1 MKNSY
6 KKIIAFLLI
15 GAFLLMT
22 IYFLDPGSVLVK
34 INAIADEPGA
44 LLLIFGSYFLA
55 FFSRGIAWKLY
66 LKNQVRLSTCMY
78 GLFYSLLLNHLLP
91 VKVGDFARIGVMKA
105 REPDITGQAAF
116 NSVIVLRL
124 MDTAILF
131 ILALAGLSFLELP
144 LPGIVLVWAAVPGT
158 AAVIIVYYKFRS
170 FFDRQLSFMKDAFSG
185 LRGLW
190 VLGLTLISWM
200 LEAAVIYG
208 VILSGDSVIS
218 FVQAIWVNSITVAG
232 QIFQITPGGIAS
244 YEAIMVFALG
254 ANGVAAADAYT
265 AAIITHGLKYIFS
278 FIVGGIA
285 FAAYPVPIHLLKK
298 WTRERGNES

>member
-1 MKNSY
+1 MKNFY
-6 KKIIAFLLI
+6 KKTIAFLLI

-22 IYFLDPGSVLVK
+22 IYYLDAGSVLGEL
-34 INAIADEPGA
+34 NAIADKPEA
-44 LLLIFGSYFLA
+44 LLFIFGSYFLA
-55 FFSRGIAWKLY
+55 FFARGIAWKLY
-66 LKNQVRLSTCMY
+66 LKNHVRLSTCMY
-78 GLFYSLLLNHLLP
+78 GLFYSMLLNHLLP
-91 VKVGDFARIGVMKA
+91 VKAGDFARIGVMKT
-105 REPDITGQAAF
+105 REPGITGQAAF
-116 NSVIVLRL
+116 YSVIVLRL

-131 ILALAGLSFLELP
+131 TLALIGLAFLELP
-144 LPGIVLVWAAVPGT
+144 FPGIVLVWVAVPG
-158 AAVIIVYYKFRS
+158 AAVSIVVYYKFRS
-170 FFDRQLSFMKDAFSG
+170 FFDRQLSIMKDAFSG
-185 LRGLW
+185 WRGIW
-190 VLGLTLISWM
+190 VLGLTLASWM

-285 FAAYPVPIHLLKK
+285 FAAYPVPIHFLKK